1 MAFFNQFG
9 KKKKK
14 EQTDNMEDFQTAE
27 TEQSSLEKTEPE
39 KSRFLTPKERHVSKG
54 NDGNQASE
62 DDGMA
67 ISHSNK
73 IINHGNPI
81 IINGED
87 YLLRI
92 SETRMEALITLYRRF
107 SVEEI
112 RTLLE
117 ESGVVVG
124 IREKTLEELAQ
135 GKQNY
140 EETLVATGIAAKD
153 GRDGYFEYH
162 FNPQPETRPIILSD
176 GTVDYN
182 VLGKIELVKKEQ
194 LLATYHSALPYVV
207 GRDVMGNIIE
217 AYEGKELPP
226 LQCKR
231 CEPDEAGCKYYA
243 STEGNVTIEGKC
255 LTVTPIYVI
264 EGNLDAATGD
274 VNFHGDVFVQGNV
287 FAGVTVK
294 TTGNITVN
302 GHVETANLFAGKDV
316 ILKNGMQGS
325 GNGVIRAGGN
335 VMARF
340 LEQTQ
345 VFAGDEINTGALLNC
360 EVEAGHNVVISGNR
374 GTIIGGTVRAVEQI
388 SAASIGNRAGVTT
401 QLVIGLD
408 CEFKYKMGEID
419 RLMEEYQNNMTDA
432 ARALNR
438 LDYQLKSQPSNPE
451 LNQQKAEQMRRKI
464 NYQLKLKETATE
476 RERLIDINKRS
487 ADGKII
493 VGGFS
498 YAGCIIIINGVR
510 ETLHSEY
517 RDVTYKKSMQEIRIV
532 SNKL

>member
-39 KSRFLTPKERHVSKG
+39 KSRFLTPKERHVSKVK
-54 NDGNQASE
+54 DGNQTSE

-217 AYEGKELPP
+217 AYEGK
-226 LQCKR
+226 
-231 CEPDEAGCKYYA
+231 
-243 STEGNVTIEGKC
+243 
-255 LTVTPIYVI
+255 
-264 EGNLDAATGD
+264 
-274 VNFHGDVFVQGNV
+274 
-287 FAGVTVK
+287 
-294 TTGNITVN
+294 
-302 GHVETANLFAGKDV
+302 
-316 ILKNGMQGS
+316 
-325 GNGVIRAGGN
+325 
-335 VMARF
+335 
-340 LEQTQ
+340 
-345 VFAGDEINTGALLNC
+345 
-360 EVEAGHNVVISGNR
+360 
-374 GTIIGGTVRAVEQI
+374 
-388 SAASIGNRAGVTT
+388 
-401 QLVIGLD
+401 
-408 CEFKYKMGEID
+408 
-419 RLMEEYQNNMTDA
+419 
-432 ARALNR
+432 
-438 LDYQLKSQPSNPE
+438 
-451 LNQQKAEQMRRKI
+451 
-464 NYQLKLKETATE
+464 
-476 RERLIDINKRS
+476 
-487 ADGKII
+487 
-493 VGGFS
+493 
-498 YAGCIIIINGVR
+498 
-510 ETLHSEY
+510 
-517 RDVTYKKSMQEIRIV
+517 
-532 SNKL
+532 